1 MSTNEKTSKRKASNV
16 TIAEFLSFYETEWE
30 NLVPKGAWI
39 EEDVYEV
46 HLEGGEIV
54 TIASDD
60 EASAGIPAELRK
72 YPLTS
77 KIKILGGYL
86 CFEQRE
92 NELADHPHQWVIR
105 KNALDGLGA
114 VVKEFVKRRTKT
126 TATVT
131 VEVSPDM
138 LERFTDFVENTL
150 NGKVLQVLK

>member
-1 MSTNEKTSKRKASNV
+1 M
-16 TIAEFLSFYETEWE
+16 
-30 NLVPKGAWI
+30 PKGTWI

-54 TIASDD
+54 TIPSDD
-60 EASAGIPAELRK
+60 EASADIPRELRR

-86 CFEQRE
+86 CFDQRAR
-92 NELADHPHQWVIR
+92 ELDDHPHQWVIR
-105 KNALDGLGA
+105 KNDLDGLDA
-114 VVKEFVKRRTKT
+114 VVKEFVKRRTATTT

-131 VEVSPDM
+131 VEVSLEM